1 MNSNFGKNGRVS
13 EMVNEICE
21 NDRNMERYKIIAISP

>member
-1 MNSNFGKNGRVS
+1 MNSNFGKNGMVS

-21 NDRNMERYKIIAISP
+21 KETWRDVKYLS